1 MTLQAQRLQ
10 PAVRSPSSPRREV
23 ARWYE
28 VIDIHQHLIWGV
40 DDGSPDLDTSISM
53 AHEAAAEGV
62 THIVCTPHAS
72 ERYPYQARIIEARY
86 AELRELFEGHMELS
100 LACDFHMTAENIY
113 DAAANPLRYSIDGKG
128 YLLIEFA
135 DASIPPQ
142 ISDAMFMLQS
152 AGYTL
157 IITHPERYSALLD
170 QPEMLAE
177 FLRHGSLVQVTAGSL
192 YGRFGKMAE
201 AFSNELLERNWIHF
215 LASDAHNM
223 TGRLPHLK
231 KGYDYVLQKAGEE
244 TARRLCVTNPRA
256 AVDGTPLP
264 AQPEP
269 VGLWER
275 MPLKFRARKFSRLTG
290 RNAAANPNDK
300 ASKVRKTG
308 LIKRLFAR

>member
-1 MTLQAQRLQ
+1 M
-10 PAVRSPSSPRREV
+10 
-23 ARWYE
+23 
-28 VIDIHQHLIWGV
+28 IDIHQHLIWGV
-40 DDGSPDLDTSISM
+40 DDGSPDLDTSLSM
-53 AHEAAAEGV
+53 AREAAAEGV

-72 ERYPYQARIIEARY
+72 ERYPYQSPLIKERY
-86 AELRELFEGHMELS
+86 AELRGQLEGQMELS
-100 LACDFHMTAENIY
+100 LACDFHMTAENIC

-135 DASIPPQ
+135 DASIPRQ

-157 IITHPERYSALLD
+157 VITHPERYSALLG

-177 FLRHGSLVQVTAGSL
+177 WMRHGSLVQVTAGSL

-201 AFSNELLERNWIHF
+201 VFSNELLERNWIHF

-223 TGRLPHLK
+223 TGRPPHLK
-231 KGYDYVLQKAGEE
+231 RCYDYVVQKAGAE

-256 AVDGTPLP
+256 AVDGAPWP

-275 MPLKFRARKFSRLTG
+275 VPLKFRARRFYGPAERDTD
-290 RNAAANPNDK
+290 ANPGDG

-308 LIKRLFAR
+308 FLKRLFAR